1 MNNTYQVTS
10 SQYRLNYLIEHCIL
24 AVAFFLPLSL
34 NLASVFLAAGTALWV
49 GKMLLSR
56 RLGFC
61 RTPFDTLVVLLV
73 ILSAVSIWESP
84 DRNLSFYNYYH
95 LMGRYILLYYLVIN
109 NIHSLGQ
116 IRRLV
121 MAVLISSG
129 LVAVYGFYQYIHGV
143 DISAFE
149 WVDGEQFPDLKIR
162 VFSTLHNPNL
172 LAGFLVVIMALAAG
186 LGLSAYRFKGKVL
199 VSGLILALGVCLV
212 LTYSRGA
219 WLSVLA
225 VIVTLGLLKSRKIL
239 WLLALIP
246 VAMVVGHEVV
256 LERLLSIMNPTDTSA
271 TLRIALWESTLAM
284 IADKPFF
291 GIGWGAYGIV
301 YPEYDFFVQDAGTKI
316 FHAHNMYLHIAA
328 EIGIPGLLVFLAL
341 LLGHARRAMN
351 LAVSVSDRW
360 TAGLML
366 GALAALVGIAVG
378 GFTDYVLF
386 NIQMSMLFWLLN
398 AVVVVVYSNSAIRTN
413 KFVKKIA

>member
-1 MNNTYQVTS
+1 M
-10 SQYRLNYLIEHCIL
+10 
-24 AVAFFLPLSL
+24 PLSL
-34 NLASVFLAAGTALWV
+34 NLTSVFLAAGTALWI
-49 GKMLLSR
+49 GKMIVSR
-56 RLGFC
+56 RLDFR
-61 RTPFDTLVVLLV
+61 RTPFDLLVVLLV
-73 ILSAVSIWESP
+73 ILSASSIWESP

-109 NIHSLGQ
+109 NIQSLRQ
-116 IRRLV
+116 VRRLV

-129 LVAVYGFYQYIHGV
+129 LVALYGFYQYIHGV

-149 WVDGEQFPDLKIR
+149 WVDGEQFPGLKIR

-172 LAGFLVVIMALAAG
+172 LAGFLVIIMALAAG

-225 VIVTLGLLKSRKIL
+225 VIFTFGLLKNRKIL
-239 WLLALIP
+239 WLLALVP

-256 LERLLSIMNPTDTSA
+256 MDRLLSIMNPTDTSA
-271 TLRIALWESTLAM
+271 TLRIALWESTIAM
-284 IADKPFF
+284 IADKPLL
-291 GIGWGAYGIV
+291 GIGWGAYGLV

-328 EIGIPGLLVFLAL
+328 EIGIPGLLVFLAIL
-341 LLGHARRAMN
+341 WGHAHRALN
-351 LAVSVSDRW
+351 LAISTSDRW
-360 TAGLML
+360 AAGLML
-366 GALAALVGIAVG
+366 GALAAIVGIAVG

-398 AVVVVVYSNSAIRTN
+398 AVVVVCCDNAICRSN
-413 KFVKKIA
+413 KFVKKIS